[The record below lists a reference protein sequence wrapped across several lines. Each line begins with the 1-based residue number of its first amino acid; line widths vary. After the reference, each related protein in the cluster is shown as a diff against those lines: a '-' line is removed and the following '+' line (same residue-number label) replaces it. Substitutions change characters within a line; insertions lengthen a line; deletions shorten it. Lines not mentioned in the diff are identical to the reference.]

1 MAGTDTSDDQD
12 YKETVRREWTAAAS
26 GWRKWFEIHEA
37 KTAARAVTSVLL
49 ERAALRPGDVV
60 LDVGAG
66 YGEPGLSAAAAVGDD
81 GHVTCLD
88 ISGDMLAFAE
98 ERARAAGLSNVVFIE
113 ADIETAELEPDS
125 YDVVLSRATVMYT
138 SDPLETLRHLRRLLR
153 PRGRLAVAVWATP
166 DKVAFATPVP
176 VMVEMLSL
184 EPPAGGPGP
193 FTLGEPGALENLV
206 RQAGFTDVTAGTTLA
221 VYELPDS
228 ETCTRWVRDVAPP
241 ITELIAG
248 QPASVQDEVWD
259 RVTDAWEPFQGEDG
273 HVRLPCT
280 AVWASGTNPSR
291 L

>member
-1 MAGTDTSDDQD
+1 MAGTETSNNQD
-12 YKETVRREWTAAAS
+12 YKETVRREWTPAAT

-49 ERAALRPGDVV
+49 ERARLRPGDVV

-66 YGEPGLSAAAAVGDD
+66 YGEPGLTAAAEVRDD

-88 ISGDMLAFAE
+88 ISGDMLALAE
-98 ERARAAGLSNVVFIE
+98 ERARTAGLSNVVFIE

-125 YDVVLSRATVMYT
+125 YDVVLSRAAVMYT
-138 SDPLETLRHLRRLLR
+138 SDPLETLRHIRRLLR
-153 PRGRLAVAVWATP
+153 PGGRLAVAVWATP

-176 VMVEMLSL
+176 VIVEMLGI
-184 EPPAGGPGP
+184 EPPGGGPGP
-193 FTLGEPGALENLV
+193 FTLGEPSALENLV
-206 RQAGFTDVTAGTTLA
+206 RQAGFTDVAAGTTLA
-221 VYELPDS
+221 VYELPDR

-259 RVTDAWEPFQGEDG
+259 RVTDAWSPFQGGDG

-280 AVWASGTNPSR
+280 AVWASGTNPSKS
-291 L
+291 